1 MLPSRVILL
10 LIWLVVRNDAPN
22 IKDIKE
28 EVALASKFNH
38 DNIER
43 VIETFEKGNEFV
55 IVKEF
60 DEANLSSI
68 IKNNGG
74 AIVEDAA
81 QEVL

>member
-1 MLPSRVILL
+1 M
-10 LIWLVVRNDAPN
+10 
-22 IKDIKE
+22 
-28 EVALASKFNH
+28 
-38 DNIER
+38 
-43 VIETFEKGNEFV
+43 IETFEKGDEFV

-81 QEVL
+81 